1 MSDPADNAIEV
12 RGLSKRFEMRRGR
25 RDSVKERLVR
35 GRSPRAE
42 EFWALKDATFNV
54 PRGSM
59 FGIIGHNG
67 SGKSTALKV
76 ITGIYRPTSGTVKV
90 GGRVSA
96 LLELG
101 AGFHPE
107 LTGRENITLNASI
120 LGLSPKRIAE
130 VTDEIIEF
138 ADIGSFIDSPIKVYS
153 SGMHVRLGFA
163 IAIHVDP
170 EILIIDEVIAVGD
183 EVFQRRCYDHL
194 YELRRKGTTILIV
207 THALGVVRDWCDQG
221 IWLDHG
227 RIRGIG
233 SGIEIVDEY
242 LESVNK
248 AEAAAA
254 QPSRSARTLKVTP
267 QGEAEPEPEPE
278 SEATSDSEAPGA
290 RGTGEVR
297 IKAIELLSGDGAP
310 VAVFVA
316 GAPGVIRMHYTATHD
331 LPSVTFGLGF
341 FTVMDI
347 NVAGPNSGRSGPVS
361 VTQGSGFIDFRMP
374 EVLLAPATYRVDV
387 AAVEADHI
395 FDYAEAFARI
405 AVRGDGVQ
413 EPGLLRIPGEWVSG
427 G

>member
-1 MSDPADNAIEV
+1 
-12 RGLSKRFEMRRGR
+12 MRRGR
-25 RDSVKERLVR
+25 RESVKERLVR

-42 EFWALKDATFNV
+42 EFWALRDANFDV

-76 ITGIYRPTSGTVKV
+76 ITGIYRPTTGTVRV
-90 GGRVSA
+90 RGRVSA

-120 LGLSPKRIAE
+120 LGLTPKRIAQ

-138 ADIGSFIDSPIKVYS
+138 ADIGAFIDSPIKVYS

-183 EVFQRRCYDHL
+183 EAFQRKCYDHL
-194 YELRRKGTTILIV
+194 YKLRQRGTTILIV
-207 THALGVVRDWCDQG
+207 THSMGIVRDWCDLG
-221 IWLDHG
+221 LWLDHG
-227 RIRGIG
+227 RIRMIG
-233 SGIEIVDEY
+233 SGVEIVEEY
-242 LESVNK
+242 LQSVNK

-254 QPSRSARTLKVTP
+254 VAAKGTSEPRSGRHMEDDHDTT
-267 QGEAEPEPEPE
+267 
-278 SEATSDSEAPGA
+278 EATSEEIAERLGPSGS
-290 RGTGEVR
+290 GEVS
-297 IKAIELLSGDGAP
+297 IEALELLSGDGEP
-310 VAVFVA
+310 VPVLVT
-316 GAPGVIRMHYTATHD
+316 GEPGIIRMHFRAKQD
-331 LPSVTFGLGF
+331 LPAVTFGLGF
-341 FTVMDI
+341 FTVTDI
-347 NVAGPNSGRSGPVS
+347 NVGGPNSRRTGPMS
-361 VTQGSGFIDFRMP
+361 LAKGAGYIDFRMP

-387 AAVEADHI
+387 AAVRGDHV
-395 FDYAEAFARI
+395 FDYGREFARLS
-405 AVRGDGVQ
+405 VRDDGTQ

-427 G
+427 TTSPD